1 MNQHDCCL
9 CEIENCAVCA
19 LYPVCVGCKEND
31 DGGRLDG
38 FDISVL
44 NLHIIDCNGVLQEH
58 GWVCGGCAFI
68 ENQNDFLEA
77 MGGAVD
83 GKALLPLVEMCRAEL
98 EVEWG
103 GAVDIVYKK

>member
-1 MNQHDCCL
+1 MNQHDCCD

-19 LYPVCVGCKEND
+19 LYPVCVGCKTND

-44 NLHIIDCNGVLQEH
+44 NLRIVDCNGVLQEH

-68 ENQNDFLEA
+68 ENPNYLCSACGEAKNLNDPHHHDEEQGLRFCTEC
-77 MGGAVD
+77 
-83 GKALLPLVEMCRAEL
+83 VE
-98 EVEWG
+98 
-103 GAVDIVYKK
+103 